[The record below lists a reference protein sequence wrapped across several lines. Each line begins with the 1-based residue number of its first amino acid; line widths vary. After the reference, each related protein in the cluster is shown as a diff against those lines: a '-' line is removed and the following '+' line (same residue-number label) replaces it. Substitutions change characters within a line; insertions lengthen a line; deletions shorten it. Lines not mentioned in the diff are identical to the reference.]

1 MDAKILSDVWNL
13 EKNSLGD
20 TGLCITNPVEG
31 VTVSIHDEVYT
42 FESREALREFV
53 AFLEEAAV
61 IYGCFDD
68 PAEFETFT
76 I

>member
-1 MDAKILSDVWNL
+1 MDATILSDVWNL
-13 EKNSLGD
+13 EMNSLGD
-20 TGLCITNPVEG
+20 TGLCITNPKEG

-53 AFLEEAAV
+53 SILEEAAV

-68 PAEFETFT
+68 PADFE
-76 I
+76 IYAI